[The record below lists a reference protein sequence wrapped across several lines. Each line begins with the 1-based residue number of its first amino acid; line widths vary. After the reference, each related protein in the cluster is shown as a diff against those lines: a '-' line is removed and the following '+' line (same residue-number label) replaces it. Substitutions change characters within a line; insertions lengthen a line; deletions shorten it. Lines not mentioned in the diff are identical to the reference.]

1 MSMKQRSCVPPAF
14 DPFRHR
20 ISNVS
25 IQDMK
30 ITTRL
35 KLGFGVLAV
44 LIATVSGV
52 AIVKMNQVQT
62 EFHTVLTDR
71 YPKIVVLNDIDRHIN
86 KISLSMRGMLLMTSP
101 GDLQRERLAIEESR
115 KHIGDALVEL
125 DKSITSEQGQ
135 AGLAAINAARGPYV
149 EGQKKFFEL
158 LGNGETDAAR
168 TYLLTDLGPV
178 QLAYFQKVRDLVD
191 FQSELMRQS
200 GQSVEAVAAQGNS
213 IMWTAAATAI
223 VAAGVL
229 ALWLIRS
236 ITIPLNRAVEVS
248 RAVAAGDL
256 SMDLQASGDNETAQL
271 LRALAAMQERLNSIV
286 SDVRQN
292 AEGVATA
299 SSEISHGNSDLSSRT
314 EEQASALEQTASSME
329 QLTSTVSQN
338 ADNARQANQLAI
350 GASSVAVEGGQVV
363 SQVVDTM
370 KGINE
375 SSRRIADIISVIDGI
390 AFQTNILA
398 LNAAVEAARAGEQGR
413 GFAVVA
419 TEVRHLAQRSAEA
432 ASEIKDLITTSVE
445 RVEAGTQ
452 LVDQAGTK
460 MNEIVSAIRRV
471 TDIMGEISAASA
483 EQSSGMTQ
491 IGEAVSQMDQA
502 TQQNA
507 ALVEESAAAAESLK
521 TQAEH
526 LVSSVA
532 FFKLRAGGA
541 VNEPMASVKQN
552 SFVATDP
559 IERRGPNRA
568 TNVVRPP
575 FRGSAIPAPAAQATG
590 TDDWTSF

>member
-1 MSMKQRSCVPPAF
+1 MNIRDLTIAS
-14 DPFRHR
+14 
-20 ISNVS
+20 
-25 IQDMK
+25 
-30 ITTRL
+30 RL
-35 KLGFGVLAV
+35 RLGLGILAA
-44 LIATVSGV
+44 LIALVSGD
-52 AIVKMNQVQT
+52 AIYKMNVISA
-62 EFHTVLTDR
+62 EFSTVLKDR
-71 YPKIVVLNDIDRHIN
+71 YPKVVAFNSIKDHVGAIDR
-86 KISLSMRGMLLMTSP
+86 SLRNMLLLQDPAS
-101 GDLQRERLAIEESR
+101 LQRERATIEATRQAIGEKLA
-115 KHIGDALVEL
+115 EL
-125 DKSITSEQGQ
+125 DKTTTSDKGR
-135 AGLAAINAARGPYV
+135 AGLAAIKDAREQFV
-149 EGQKKFFEL
+149 ASQQHFFEL
-158 LGNGETDAAR
+158 IVADNVEDARAF
-168 TYLLTDLGPV
+168 LLADMGT
-178 QLAYFQKVRDLVD
+178 QQRAYEDRIN
-191 FQSELMRQS
+191 EAAA
-200 GQSVEAVAAQGNS
+200 VEADAMAAAGQNSESAVADGKAVMWSATVAAMA
-213 IMWTAAATAI
+213 IAAL
-223 VAAGVL
+223 VSV
-229 ALWLIRS
+229 WMIRT
-236 ITIPLNRAVEVS
+236 ITGPLNRAVRVS
-248 RAVAAGDL
+248 RAVAEGDL
-256 SMDLQASGDNETAQL
+256 SMDLQASGNNETAQL
-271 LRALAAMQERLNSIV
+271 LHALAAMQDRLNSIV
-286 SDVRQN
+286 GDVRQN

-299 SSEISHGNSDLSSRT
+299 SAQISQGNSDLSIRT

-329 QLTSTVSQN
+329 QLTSTVAQN

-363 SQVVDTM
+363 NQVVETM
-370 KGINE
+370 RGINE

-432 ASEIKDLITTSVE
+432 ASEIKELITTSVD

-452 LVDQAGTK
+452 LVDQAGVK
-460 MNEIVSAIRRV
+460 MNEIVTSIRRV

-521 TQAEH
+521 TQAAR
-526 LVSSVA
+526 LVSSMA
-532 FFKLRAGGA
+532 FFKLRADGHARVMPA
-541 VNEPMASVKQN
+541 VEPAPLAAVEP
-552 SFVATDP
+552 APP

-575 FRGSAIPAPAAQATG
+575 FPGSAIPSPAAAATG